1 MSNTIS
7 QNPMLAK
14 LISHPGVKLDPSY
27 SVKEEVVGLVHAQ
40 KTFENKQNSTPSNT
54 DSDWFMQSPQA
65 QVATAKMQSVESSYH
80 YSGTMSVQLTTKEG
94 DVVSLDFKQL
104 YAQYQTYTQHSLESD
119 PSGVRYF
126 ESKEALEMT
135 AFEEQFAFSVEG
147 DLNEDELNA
156 LFGVFEQVDKL
167 VNNFFDGNIEKA
179 LSQAMELEIDYGQ
192 LQSFKLNLTQTDA
205 KVSRYQQAAV
215 TEYKNVQDKITTY
228 ETEEYGATMFDLPE
242 YLQQLHSS
250 IEALD
255 EQFEN
260 AQRVLDEILSSMVK
274 QRFPESFPELDD
286 RLEWLEKVQVF
297 HERLAGYAEQSSGK
311 AEDVSMAS
319 QMTGFSRV
327 TEDSE
332 VENNSESSGKSREN
346 EMLEK
351 S

>member
-14 LISHPGVKLDPSY
+14 LISHPAIKSDSSY
-27 SVKEEVVGLVHAQ
+27 SVKEEVAGLVHAQ
-40 KTFENKQNSTPSNT
+40 KTFENTQNTTPSNT

-65 QVATAKMQSVESSYH
+65 QMATAKLQSVESSYH

-94 DVVSLDFKQL
+94 DTVSLKFKQR
-104 YAQYQTYTQHSLESD
+104 YAQYQTYTQQSVTPG

-126 ESKEALEMT
+126 ESKEVLEMT

-167 VNNFFDGNIEKA
+167 ANNFFDGNIEKA
-179 LSQAMELEIDYGQ
+179 LSQVMELEIDYGQ

-215 TEYKNVQDKITTY
+215 AEYKNVQDKITTY
-228 ETEEYGATMFDLPE
+228 EAEEYGATMFDLPE

-250 IEALD
+250 IETLG

-260 AQRVLDEILSSMVK
+260 AQRVLDEILSSMVR
-274 QRFPESFPELDD
+274 QHFPERLPELDD

-311 AEDVSMAS
+311 AEDVSMTSAIDD
-319 QMTGFSRV
+319 FSRV
-327 TEDSE
+327 TQDLE
-332 VENNSESSGKSREN
+332 VENNSESSRESREN
-346 EMLEK
+346 ETLEK